1 MIVGI
6 LLAAGT
12 ASRFGGDK
20 LLQPLPDGTPI
31 GVAAARSLLRGVD
44 RGVAVVRA
52 EDEELARLLSA
63 EGMRVEA
70 CQNAAQGMGAS
81 LAYGVSTMRDAK
93 GWLIALADMPF
104 IQAETTRG
112 VAHLIEKG
120 APIAAPF
127 HRGKRGHPV
136 GFSRDFYA
144 ALSGLQGDCGARD
157 LLAAHAARIRPLHCD
172 DPGILTDVDT
182 PLDLA
187 RSSAR
192 PQSSPGLLHAE

>member
-1 MIVGI
+1 MIVGV
-6 LLAAGT
+6 LLAAGA

-31 GVAAARSLLRGVD
+31 AVAAARNLLRGVD

-52 EDEELARLLSA
+52 EDEELARLLSDI
-63 EGMRVEA
+63 GMRVEA
-70 CQNAAQGMGAS
+70 CPNAAEGMGAS
-81 LAYGVSTMRDAK
+81 LAHGVSRAGDAK

-112 VAHLIEKG
+112 VAHLVEKG

-127 HRGKRGHPV
+127 HLGKRGHPV
-136 GFSRDFYA
+136 GFSREFYA
-144 ALSGLQGDCGARD
+144 ALNGLQGDCGARD
-157 LLAAHAARIRPLHCD
+157 LLAVHAARIRPLYCD
-172 DPGILTDVDT
+172 DAGTLADIDT

-187 RSSAR
+187 RLSAGAA
-192 PQSSPGLLHAE
+192 SPGLLHAE

>member
-6 LLAAGT
+6 LLAAGA

-20 LLQPLPDGTPI
+20 LLHPLPDGTPI
-31 GVAAARSLLRGVD
+31 AVAAARNLLQGVD

-63 EGMRVEA
+63 AGMRVEF
-70 CQNAAQGMGAS
+70 CQNAVEGMGAS
-81 LAYGVSTMRDAK
+81 LACGVSKARDAK

-136 GFSRDFYA
+136 GFSRDFFA
-144 ALSGLQGDCGARD
+144 ALSSLQGDCGARD

-172 DPGILTDVDT
+172 DCGISMDIDT

-187 RSSAR
+187 RSSVR
-192 PQSSPGLLHAE
+192 SNWSGLLHAE

>member
-6 LLAAGT
+6 LLAAGG

-31 GVAAARSLLRGVD
+31 GVAAARSLLQGVD

-52 EDEELARLLSA
+52 GDEELARLLSA
-63 EGMRVEA
+63 AGMRVEV
-70 CQNAAQGMGAS
+70 CQDAAEGMGAS
-81 LAYGVSTMRDAK
+81 LAHGVNSARDAN

-104 IQAETTRG
+104 VQGETTRG
-112 VAHLIEKG
+112 VAHLIKTG
-120 APIAAPF
+120 AAIAAPF
-127 HRGKRGHPV
+127 HLGKRGHPV
-136 GFSRDFYA
+136 GFSRYFSA
-144 ALSGLQGDCGARD
+144 ALSELQGDCGARD

-172 DPGILTDVDT
+172 DPGILTDIDT

-187 RSSAR
+187 RISAR
-192 PQSSPGLLHAE
+192 SGSSGLLHAE